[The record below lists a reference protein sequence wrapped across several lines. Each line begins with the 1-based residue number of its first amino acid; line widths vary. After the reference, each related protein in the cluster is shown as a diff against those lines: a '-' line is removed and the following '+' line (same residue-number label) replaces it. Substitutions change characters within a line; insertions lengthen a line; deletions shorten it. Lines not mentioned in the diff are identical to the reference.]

1 MTAAFSRGYWL
12 YGYEDKT
19 IEQSSTRRKE
29 VPHKQTYDAEC
40 AYAVNQLIR
49 FDIFEYL
56 QRQRDFVTR
65 LERGVP
71 VVHLAGH
78 KLLVCKILLALFY
91 HWCNGHFTGE
101 GAEQAWPFMNRVAT
115 YSSQAG
121 PGHRHDIH
129 IAHYNDHN
137 RKKLMNLSYLTAR
150 ELVIALA
157 QLEDNMLV
165 FRQMSAVHHKSVAEW
180 SRQDL
185 VPRENPRVPGSWTD
199 AYHRPE
205 KEHAP
210 SVTAVLESIAQQEGG
225 GISLSIPKIGID
237 LEVYWTSAFKAK
249 DLRERIT
256 ILSGKSH
263 LTETEGHELNSLHT
277 RLDQVLEQFR
287 QRRCIITPRLPER
300 FSAASSESFV
310 LGLPSAMTAD
320 ERTAY
325 DFVQLAEQE
334 ASLRKS
340 HAYDTVNALHS
351 TCQKLEAL
359 VAYKKQNVTTDAMRT
374 RMGKS
379 IDGVIDI
386 CTRQLAIYNHNRH
399 MLLELKAIDEDDLQ
413 LPPLSIADTGRK
425 DINHKRRIGDS
436 KRREGALWR
445 VGPTSLTKVP
455 QLKLGLG
462 EVEDLHLESAT
473 RLTRRELRHSRS
485 VWDGLRQATQKAKAK
500 AAKDPVAALAGPSTA
515 KETRDAKRDH
525 QFNKDGNDGVLWTL
539 GSRRGLDVKD
549 TAAVAAFERGGNRIS
564 WTRQQAQVYRWM
576 EEFERKHAEL
586 HRIIC
591 YFRRME
597 SCWKTIAA
605 NPEDPANHVK
615 SLERDPDARSANVEA
630 LRARALRQAAVW
642 GDMALVAVSQFRE
655 VCYPPFFD
663 METPLAPR
671 VEVFRNQQFEWAKEL
686 GIERAD
692 LKYGATKAGTE
703 RSKPVTAMTAKLRAR
718 MKATA
723 TVKAKAKAT
732 AKVRATVKSRS
743 KETGKGKARA

>member
-1 MTAAFSRGYWL
+1 
-12 YGYEDKT
+12 
-19 IEQSSTRRKE
+19 
-29 VPHKQTYDAEC
+29 
-40 AYAVNQLIR
+40 
-49 FDIFEYL
+49 
-56 QRQRDFVTR
+56 
-65 LERGVP
+65 
-71 VVHLAGH
+71 
-78 KLLVCKILLALFY
+78 
-91 HWCNGHFTGE
+91 
-101 GAEQAWPFMNRVAT
+101 
-115 YSSQAG
+115 
-121 PGHRHDIH
+121 
-129 IAHYNDHN
+129 
-137 RKKLMNLSYLTAR
+137 
-150 ELVIALA
+150 
-157 QLEDNMLV
+157 
-165 FRQMSAVHHKSVAEW
+165 
-180 SRQDL
+180 
-185 VPRENPRVPGSWTD
+185 
-199 AYHRPE
+199 
-205 KEHAP
+205 
-210 SVTAVLESIAQQEGG
+210 
-225 GISLSIPKIGID
+225 
-237 LEVYWTSAFKAK
+237 
-249 DLRERIT
+249 
-256 ILSGKSH
+256 
-263 LTETEGHELNSLHT
+263 
-277 RLDQVLEQFR
+277 
-287 QRRCIITPRLPER
+287 
-300 FSAASSESFV
+300 
-310 LGLPSAMTAD
+310 MTAD

-359 VAYKKQNVTTDAMRT
+359 VAYKKQNVTTDTMRT

-386 CTRQLAIYNHNRH
+386 RTRQLAIYNHNRH

-539 GSRRGLDVKD
+539 GSRRGLNVKD
-549 TAAVAAFERGGNRIS
+549 TAAVAAFEREGNRIS

-586 HRIIC
+586 HRIIR

-597 SCWKTIAA
+597 SCRKTIAA

-615 SLERDPDARSANVEA
+615 SLERDPDAWSANVEA

-692 LKYGATKAGTE
+692 LTYGATKAGTE

-732 AKVRATVKSRS
+732 AKVRATYRLQQERHHVNLLCDQDLSSDKSPRS
-743 KETGKGKARA
+743 TMRYLYLNDYDSNDDQEVADEDDGAA